1 MRASFL
7 MISGA
12 CKTDLQEVKKDFAFG
27 WPRHPVTCAFH
38 FDTENRE
45 PDMSCCLDFLLPRH
59 SENTCNA

>member
-38 FDTENRE
+38 FDTEKTQKHLSFV
-45 PDMSCCLDFLLPRH
+45 D
-59 SENTCNA
+59 